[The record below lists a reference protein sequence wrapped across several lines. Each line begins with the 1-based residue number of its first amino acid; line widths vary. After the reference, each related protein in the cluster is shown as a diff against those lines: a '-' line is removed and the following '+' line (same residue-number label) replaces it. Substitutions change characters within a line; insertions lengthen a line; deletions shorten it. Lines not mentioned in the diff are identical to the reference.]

1 MPIGLAYPIRNG
13 KFGYFDQTNDTN
25 SMYKTN
31 LINLLNTRQ
40 GERRFNPS
48 FGCRLWNF
56 SFEQN
61 DELLPVKLENS
72 IREDVSTWINGI
84 TVNSVTVQ
92 TKIAEGNVNPVD
104 IYMLYITIVFTIT
117 SINQTDSINLILDT
131 NIT

>member
-1 MPIGLAYPIRNG
+1 MPIGIAYPIRNG
-13 KFGYFDQTNDTN
+13 KFGYFDQTNNTN

-40 GERRFNPS
+40 GERRFNPT
-48 FGCRLWNF
+48 FGCRLWDF
-56 SFEQN
+56 VFEQN
-61 DELLPVKLENS
+61 DSLLSIKLENS
-72 IREDVSTWINGI
+72 IREDISKWINGI
-84 TVNSVTVQ
+84 TITSVTVQ
-92 TKIAEGNVNPVD
+92 TKIADGNVNPVD